1 MPLVPAGLL
10 FKPQVNDL
18 CSDLLLYLQFV
29 KKLFSNTESGI
40 VFKNSFNLEVLKVA
54 VCHMAVKINYEFFL
68 GSVLFLTNK
77 FRTWNHTIQT
87 KFNNFYSSE

>member
-29 KKLFSNTESGI
+29 KNLLSNTESGI
-40 VFKNSFNLEVLKVA
+40 VFKNSFNLKVLKVA
-54 VCHMAVKINYEFFL
+54 VSHMAVKINYEFFL
-68 GSVLFLTNK
+68 
-77 FRTWNHTIQT
+77 
-87 KFNNFYSSE
+87 